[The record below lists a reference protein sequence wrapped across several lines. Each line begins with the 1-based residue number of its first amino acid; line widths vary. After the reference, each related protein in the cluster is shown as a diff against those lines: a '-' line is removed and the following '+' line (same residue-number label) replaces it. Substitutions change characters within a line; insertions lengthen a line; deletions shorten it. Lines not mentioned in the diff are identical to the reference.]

1 MSDTVFII
9 FMFSLVAANIVFCI
23 WVLSG
28 NKRDKKD
35 VGTILKASDDM
46 ITGLERF
53 MDSFPKMTEEFV
65 SDVTPAIDSYIK
77 ERVEAYI
84 QASAVVM
91 PTVTDIQEPDPIR
104 EPDTNFGTDRVRYSG
119 ESNPDY
125 KPLTEGVVFE
135 EIEAAIENACGPE
148 LYKDTFLHE
157 PEKAFRA
164 STGKQVNIRPEYHR
178 NILLILEAAGCDCVT
193 LTGFLDNV
201 LAHHFK
207 NYGNNIGKIINS
219 RFTNPESL

>member
-1 MSDTVFII
+1 MYIFFII
-9 FMFSLVAANIVFCI
+9 AIIIVNV
-23 WVLSG
+23 VLFTYLFVNG
-28 NKRDKKD
+28 KRDKCKSNIIE
-35 VGTILKASDDM
+35 VLNASGTM
-46 ITGLERF
+46 ISALDTFRKNIPQ
-53 MDSFPKMTEEFV
+53 MSEEFV
-65 SDVTPAIDSYIK
+65 SDVKPAIDSYIR

-84 QASAVVM
+84 QASAAVM
-91 PTVTDIQEPDPIR
+91 PTVTDIQELDPIR
-104 EPDTNFGTDRVRYSG
+104 EPDTNFGTDRVRYGG
-119 ESNPDY
+119 ESDPDY
-125 KPLTEGVVFE
+125 KPLTEGVAFE

-148 LYKDTFLHE
+148 LYKNTFLHE

-207 NYGNNIGKIINS
+207 NYGCNIGKIINS
-219 RFTNPESL
+219 RFINPESL

>member
-9 FMFSLVAANIVFCI
+9 FIFSLIAANIVFCI
-23 WVLSG
+23 WVLSSD
-28 NKRDKKD
+28 KRDKKD

-53 MDSFPKMTEEFV
+53 IDSFPKMTEEFV
-65 SDVTPAIDSYIK
+65 SDVTPAIDSYIN

-91 PTVTDIQEPDPIR
+91 PTVTDIQEPDSIR

-125 KPLTEGVVFE
+125 KPLTEGVAFE
-135 EIEAAIENACGPE
+135 EIEAAIENACGPDR
-148 LYKDTFLHE
+148 K
-157 PEKAFRA
+157 
-164 STGKQVNIRPEYHR
+164 SV
-178 NILLILEAAGCDCVT
+178 V
-193 LTGFLDNV
+193 
-201 LAHHFK
+201 
-207 NYGNNIGKIINS
+207 
-219 RFTNPESL
+219 

>member
-28 NKRDKKD
+28 DKRDKKD

-91 PTVTDIQEPDPIR
+91 PTVTDFQEQTPIQSRPDNAKSGSSTYG
-104 EPDTNFGTDRVRYSG
+104 EEGDRD
-119 ESNPDY
+119 NPM
-125 KPLTEGVVFE
+125 PQELSSE
-135 EIEAAIENACGPE
+135 EIESAFEAVPIAD
-148 LYKDTFLHE
+148 LYKDAFLHE
-157 PEKAFRA
+157 TENPFRTT
-164 STGKQVNIRPEYHR
+164 SGKQVCIRKGYHR
-178 NILLILEAAGCDCVT
+178 VITMLLESAECPCSTI
-193 LTGFLDNV
+193 TGFIDNV
-201 LAHHFK
+201 LSDHF
-207 NYGNNIGKIINS
+207 NMNRDSIEAIITS
-219 RFTNPESL
+219 RYVNQKSL

>member
-1 MSDTVFII
+1 MTYIFLII
-9 FMFSLVAANIVFCI
+9 AVIIVNV
-23 WVLSG
+23 VLFTYLFVNG
-28 NKRDKKD
+28 ERDKCKSNIIE
-35 VGTILKASDDM
+35 VLKASGTM
-46 ITGLERF
+46 ISALDAFRKNIPQ
-53 MDSFPKMTEEFV
+53 MSEEFV
-65 SDVTPAIDSYIK
+65 SDVKPAIDSYIR

-84 QASAVVM
+84 QASAAVM
-91 PTVTDIQEPDPIR
+91 PTVTDIQEPDPVR
-104 EPDTNFGTDRVRYSG
+104 EPDDNFGTDRVSRGDEYA
-119 ESNPDY
+119 PDY
-125 KPLTEGVVFE
+125 KPKAQGLSFE

-164 STGKQVNIRPEYHR
+164 STGKQINLRPEYHR

-207 NYGNNIGKIINS
+207 NYGCNIGKIINS
-219 RFTNPESL
+219 RFTNPEGL

>member
-1 MSDTVFII
+1 MDIIFII
-9 FMFSLVAANIVFCI
+9 TIIIVNVVLLTYLLVN
-23 WVLSG
+23 G
-28 NKRDKKD
+28 KRDKCKSNIIE
-35 VGTILKASDDM
+35 VLKASGTM
-46 ITGLERF
+46 ISALDTFRKNIPQ
-53 MDSFPKMTEEFV
+53 MSEEFV
-65 SDVTPAIDSYIK
+65 SDVKPAIDSYIK

-91 PTVTDIQEPDPIR
+91 PTVTDIQELDSIR
-104 EPDTNFGTDRVRYSG
+104 ESVDNFGTDIVPRG
-119 ESNPDY
+119 DESAPDY
-125 KPLTEGVVFE
+125 KPKAQGLSFE

-207 NYGNNIGKIINS
+207 NYGNNIGKMMNS

>member
-1 MSDTVFII
+1 MDIIFII
-9 FMFSLVAANIVFCI
+9 TIIIVNVVLLTYLLVN
-23 WVLSG
+23 G
-28 NKRDKKD
+28 KRDKCKSNIIE
-35 VGTILKASDDM
+35 VIKASGTM
-46 ITGLERF
+46 ISALDTFRKNIPL
-53 MDSFPKMTEEFV
+53 MSEEFV
-65 SDVTPAIDSYIK
+65 SDVKPAIDSYIK

-91 PTVTDIQEPDPIR
+91 PTVTDIQELDSIR
-104 EPDTNFGTDRVRYSG
+104 ESVDNFGTDIVPRG
-119 ESNPDY
+119 DESAPDY
-125 KPLTEGVVFE
+125 KPKAQGLSFE

-207 NYGNNIGKIINS
+207 NYGNNIGKMMNS

>member
-9 FMFSLVAANIVFCI
+9 FMFSLIAANIVFCI

-28 NKRDKKD
+28 DKRDKKD

-84 QASAVVM
+84 QASAAVM
-91 PTVTDIQEPDPIR
+91 PTVSDIQEPTQIQSIADDAI
-104 EPDTNFGTDRVRYSG
+104 TG
-119 ESNPDY
+119 ESTYGEEGDRDNPM
-125 KPLTEGVVFE
+125 PQELSSVEMESTFE
-135 EIEAAIENACGPE
+135 SVPIAD
-148 LYKDTFLHE
+148 LYKDAFLHE
-157 PEKAFRA
+157 TENPFRA
-164 STGKQVNIRPEYHR
+164 TSGKQVCIRKGYHR
-178 NILLILEAAGCDCVT
+178 VITMLLESAECPCSTI
-193 LTGFLDNV
+193 TGFIDNV
-201 LAHHFK
+201 LSDHF
-207 NYGNNIGKIINS
+207 NMNRDSIEAIITS
-219 RFTNPESL
+219 RYVNQKSL